1 MHDRR
6 HPMTIPIRG
15 VEAADIE
22 IDSDRRRTLRRLGM
36 ASVLPV
42 AASVIGAGW
51 VSRAQAQQRLMPT
64 PRQTEGPFYPVEI
77 PADSDH
83 DLLVNGSRTYT
94 PAHRTK
100 LTGSVV
106 DVDGKPLKGAVVEI
120 WQCDEKGHY
129 HHPGD
134 GGADPAFQGFGRAN
148 VDADGRYAFVTMR
161 PARYTGRTPHIH
173 VKVKL
178 GRKELLTTQ
187 LYVAGDAGNER
198 DGLWRRLN
206 ADGRAALTVP
216 FVDEGDGWLGAKF
229 GLVVEA

>member
-1 MHDRR
+1 MKN
-6 HPMTIPIRG
+6 PT
-15 VEAADIE
+15 A
-22 IDSDRRRTLRRLGM
+22 IDTVVDTAVHKAIDAGRRRTLHHLGM
-36 ASVLPV
+36 ATVLPI
-42 AASVIGAGW
+42 AAAVIGSNWAA
-51 VSRAQAQQRLMPT
+51 RANAQQRLMPT

-77 PADSDH
+77 PADADH

-106 DVDGKPLKGAVVEI
+106 DVEGKPLKGAVVEI
-120 WQCDEKGHY
+120 WQCDDKGHY

-134 GGADPAFQGFGRAN
+134 GGNADPSFQGFGRSS
-148 VDADGRYAFVTMR
+148 VDTDGRYTFVTMR

-187 LYVAGDAGNER
+187 LYVAGDSGNER
-198 DGLWRRLN
+198 DGLWRRLSN
-206 ADGRAALTVP
+206 DGRAALTVP
-216 FVDEGDGWLGAKF
+216 FTEESGGWLGAKF
-229 GLVVEA
+229 GIVVEA

>member
-1 MHDRR
+1 MDDRR
-6 HPMTIPIRG
+6 HLIATPTLD
-15 VEAADIE
+15 AA
-22 IDSDRRRTLRRLGM
+22 RRRALRHLGVM
-36 ASVLPV
+36 SGVASMPLLG
-42 AASVIGAGW
+42 AALLGAGW
-51 VSRAQAQQRLMPT
+51 PARTAAQQQRLMPT
-64 PRQTEGPFYPVEI
+64 PHQMEGPFYPVEI

-129 HHPGD
+129 HHPSD
-134 GGADPAFQGFGRAN
+134 GGADPSFQGFGRAN
-148 VDADGRYAFVTMR
+148 VDADGRCAFVTMR

-187 LYVAGDAGNER
+187 LYVAGDPGNER

-206 ADGRAALTVP
+206 ADSRAALTVP
-216 FVDEGDGWLGAKF
+216 FVEEADGWLGAKF